1 LNTTA
6 GELTNTSPSPEI
18 FLRVGTPRIS
28 HPNTTVD
35 FPAGDL
41 SFLHAIP
48 AIGSKFKTPEVS
60 GPSGAWARAAGR
72 YEGTLVFRF
81 DP

>member
-1 LNTTA
+1 MKSA
-6 GELTNTSPSPEI
+6 SPDV

-28 HPNTTVD
+28 HQNTTVD

-48 AIGSKFKTPEVS
+48 AIGSKFITPEKR
-60 GPSGAWARAAGR
+60 GPASQPAQADGHYHGSIEIDFGEPAASKR
-72 YEGTLVFRF
+72 
-81 DP
+81 